1 MLRNRITRLIP
12 ILLVIVL
19 FLSGAVYFGGG
30 YYVYTTLTAVQP
42 RCESRT
48 HEDNLNNTPAGFHA
62 AVYQTG
68 EIIDDTPY
76 RMPDYQTITFPS
88 RDDAVEIAAWYIPA
102 SQESDQVV
110 IVVHGIHACRLDPT
124 VLLPAG
130 MLHMD
135 GFNVLMIDLRN
146 HGDSEIVDGRT
157 AVGSREYRDVLGAFD
172 YLLAQGFAPE
182 KIGLLGMSLGAGTSV
197 IAFGEEPRI
206 AALWSDSGFADIDE
220 TVQDEITRNN
230 YPVFLADA
238 GLNVAALM
246 GINPREHSPLE
257 EIMRHNERPIMI
269 THGDIDTRL
278 KVDFAYDL
286 YEAAGPNAQLWIVE
300 GMEHVQAV
308 YSERDEYR
316 TRLVEFFRSALG
328 S

>member
-1 MLRNRITRLIP
+1 MSRNRITRLIP
-12 ILLVIVL
+12 ILLVLVL
-19 FLSGAVYFGGG
+19 FLSGAAYFGGG
-30 YYVYTTLTAVQP
+30 YFVYTTLTAVQP
-42 RCESRT
+42 RCESKT
-48 HEDNLNNTPAGFHA
+48 HEKNLENTPAGFYA

-76 RMPDYQTITFPS
+76 RMPDYQTITLPS

-102 SQESDQVV
+102 PQESDQVV
-110 IVVHGIHACRLDPT
+110 IVVHGIRACRLDPT

-130 MLHMD
+130 MLHLE

-146 HGDSEIVDGRT
+146 HGDSAIIDGRT

-182 KIGLLGMSLGAGTSV
+182 KIGLLGMSLGAGTSI

-206 AALWSDSGFADIDE
+206 AALWSDSAFADIDE
-220 TVQDEITRNN
+220 TVQDEMIRNN

-238 GLNVAALM
+238 GLNVAMLM
-246 GINPREHSPLE
+246 GINAREHSPLE
-257 EIMRHNERPIMI
+257 EITRHNDRPIMI
-269 THGDIDTRL
+269 THGDADTRL
-278 KVDFAYDL
+278 KVGFAYDL
-286 YEAAGPNAQLWIVE
+286 IEVAGPNAQLWIVE

-308 YSERDEYR
+308 YSQRDEYQQ
-316 TRLVEFFRSALG
+316 RLGEFFRDAL
-328 S
+328 SS